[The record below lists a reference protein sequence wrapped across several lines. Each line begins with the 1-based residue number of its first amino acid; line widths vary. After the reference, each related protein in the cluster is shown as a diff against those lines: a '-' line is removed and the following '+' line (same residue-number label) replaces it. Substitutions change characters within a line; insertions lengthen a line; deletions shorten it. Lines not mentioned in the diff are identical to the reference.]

1 MARRVTPA
9 LVLIVS
15 LIALVS
21 AGCFESNEASQTVSQ
36 AITIGTGTTA
46 TVIDPVTGK
55 AAALTTA
62 VPTTATTTTP
72 SSTPAST
79 GTTST
84 GTTSTGTTSTG
95 TTATV
100 DAAAKATFTST
111 CGGCHTLANAGTT
124 GAVGPNLD
132 DLGKSGVLT
141 PTVVANQ
148 IANAAPPMPKALLTG
163 AQAQAV
169 ANYVAQVAGKS

>member
-55 AAALTTA
+55 AAPLTTA

-72 SSTPAST
+72 SSTP
-79 GTTST
+79 TST
-84 GTTSTGTTSTG
+84 ATTSTGTTSTG

-100 DAAAKATFTST
+100 DAAAKATFAST

-132 DLGKSGVLT
+132 TLGASGVLT

>member
-46 TVIDPVTGK
+46 TVIDPATGK
-55 AAALTTA
+55 AASLTTA

-72 SSTPAST
+72 SSTPTST
-79 GTTST
+79 STTST
-84 GTTSTGTTSTG
+84 GTGTP
-95 TTATV
+95 V
-100 DAAAKATFTST
+100 DAAAKSAFVST

-132 DLGKSGVLT
+132 AVVKSGKTLT
-141 PTVVANQ
+141 AAKVASQ
-148 IANAAPPMPKALLTG
+148 IANPVPASGAMPKGLLTG